1 MKNLTS
7 KQQKWADI
15 IAAWSESGLTQADYC
30 RREQID
36 IKRFYLWKSKLKSLQ
51 APPTAAGAFLPVVAE
66 ENGLGR
72 SLRIRIG
79 VAEIEYRHETDPQLL
94 LKVLELLGQQQ

>member
-1 MKNLTS
+1 MKKLTS

-36 IKRFYLWKSKLKSLQ
+36 IKRFYLWKSKLKSLHVQ
-51 APPTAAGAFLPVVAE
+51 PSAAGEFLPIMSQTCGSSDA
-66 ENGLGR
+66 
-72 SLRIRIG
+72 LRIRIG
-79 VAEIEYRHETDPQLL
+79 VAEIEYRHDTDPVLL
-94 LKVLELLGQQQ
+94 LKVLELLGQPQ

>member
-1 MKNLTS
+1 MKNLTP
-7 KQQKWADI
+7 KQQKWAGI
-15 IAAWSESGLTQADYC
+15 IASWSESSLTQADYC

-51 APPTAAGAFLPVVAE
+51 SLPDATGAFLPLITQ
-66 ENGLGR
+66 ENMP
-72 SLRIRIG
+72 SSPLRIRIG
-79 VAEIEYRHETDPQLL
+79 VVEIEYRRETDPHLL